1 MENKEYIIID
11 NIALQKRIEE
21 LEQAAIKL
29 ARKTTMKVFKD
40 SDDEEG
46 VEYNVC
52 KYTTEQ
58 IIDKIKMR
66 EDD

>member
-1 MENKEYIIID
+1 MID
-11 NIALQKRIEE
+11 KRNTGEVDFTLQDIE
-21 LEQAAIKL
+21 LAIKL

-46 VEYNVC
+46 LEYNVY
-52 KYTTEQ
+52 KHTTEQ

>member
-1 MENKEYIIID
+1 MNERTTGEVD
-11 NIALQKRIEE
+11 FTQKDIE
-21 LEQAAIKL
+21 LAIKL